1 MKKIYRERVKRRP
14 TKYTAV
20 TGHFYYAKY
29 SAAVPVRADVVRDY
43 LDSVNSIFRVLFS
56 DENFLTLMRAE
67 SVTIP
72 FYFNRLLEKSIRV
85 DNTD

>member
-1 MKKIYRERVKRRP
+1 MKKIYRERVKRRS

-29 SAAVPVRADVVRDY
+29 SAAVPLRADTVRDY
-43 LDSVNSIFRVLFS
+43 LGSINSIFRVLFS

-72 FYFNRLLEKSIRV
+72 FYFNRLMEESTRA
-85 DNTD
+85 DNID